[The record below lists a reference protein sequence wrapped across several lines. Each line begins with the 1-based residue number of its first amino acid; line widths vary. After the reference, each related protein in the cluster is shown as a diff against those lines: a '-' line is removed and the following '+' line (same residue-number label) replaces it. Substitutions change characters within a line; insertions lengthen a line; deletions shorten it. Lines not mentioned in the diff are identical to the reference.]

1 MTLNVI
7 KLDKT
12 NVNMFAKN
20 MHTNGKQFIV
30 FLADWCGY
38 CNILKPEWEKVIK
51 YLQNNNNIAT
61 GYVVT
66 ASDKIMHH
74 LPIET
79 PSGFPTLRLYNN
91 TTLLKDYNG
100 PRNMSSFI
108 KFIKDNMNNETP
120 IKKSFQ
126 MVKKDKRVRKSNK
139 GKKSKKNK
147 RYNKSRK
154 SKKNKRYA
162 KLTNSVRNK
171 RKKIKKRNDKSRR
184 KNTK

>member
-1 MTLNVI
+1 MSI
-7 KLDKT
+7 KAFYYDSEIF
-12 NVNMFAKN
+12 NYIFISYMFCI
-20 MHTNGKQFIV
+20 TV
-30 FLADWCGY
+30 L
-38 CNILKPEWEKVIK
+38 
-51 YLQNNNNIAT
+51 
-61 GYVVT
+61 
-66 ASDKIMHH
+66 
-74 LPIET
+74 
-79 PSGFPTLRLYNN
+79 LYNYASWSMSWFSG
-91 TTLLKDYNG
+91 TRCEFW
-100 PRNMSSFI
+100 RNMCWCNLLIPFLSLYGPNLHSRYTGLFTNKRI
-108 KFIKDNMNNETP
+108 ANNETP

-184 KNTK
+184 KNTKWLY